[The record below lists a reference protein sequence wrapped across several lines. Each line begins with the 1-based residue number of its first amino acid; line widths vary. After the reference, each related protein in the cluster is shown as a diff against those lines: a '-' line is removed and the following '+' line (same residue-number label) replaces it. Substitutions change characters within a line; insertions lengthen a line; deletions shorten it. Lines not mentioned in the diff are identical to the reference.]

1 MSSGFEFSEAIEVT
15 VFRRSLVLGGGL
27 GAGTVSLLAEPLLES
42 HEKLI
47 PSFLGAGVG
56 EGVGTVALGAR
67 GGGGPQGMDGRFPE
81 RPWPLNGSFGG
92 DAAVL
97 FSVDVVG
104 VESDCIELL
113 SLVPS
118 SWTSSSEVAEIR
130 CAVSNGDFGGTSGSY
145 ECGGFSPRACIE
157 SSASVASAPP
167 FTVREVERVDEG
179 RLSVNERTVSEDSC
193 D

>member
-1 MSSGFEFSEAIEVT
+1 M
-15 VFRRSLVLGGGL
+15 
-27 GAGTVSLLAEPLLES
+27 AEPLLES

-56 EGVGTVALGAR
+56 YGVGTGAWGAT
-67 GGGGPQGMDGRFPE
+67 GGGGPHGMDGRLPE

-97 FSVDVVG
+97 FSIDVVG
-104 VESDCIELL
+104 VELDFIELL

-118 SWTSSSEVAEIR
+118 SWTSSNEVAEIR
-130 CAVSNGDFGGTSGSY
+130 CAVSSGDFDGASASY
-145 ECGGFSPRACIE
+145 EFVVSSSRARVGL
-157 SSASVASAPP
+157 SVSVTPAPP
-167 FTVREVERVDEG
+167 FTVREVETVDDG
-179 RLSVNERTVSEDSC
+179 RLSVNERTESEDSC

>member
-1 MSSGFEFSEAIEVT
+1 M
-15 VFRRSLVLGGGL
+15 
-27 GAGTVSLLAEPLLES
+27 AEPLLES

-67 GGGGPQGMDGRFPE
+67 GGGGPHGMDGRLPE

-97 FSVDVVG
+97 FSIDVVG
-104 VESDCIELL
+104 VELDFIELL

-118 SWTSSSEVAEIR
+118 SWTSSNEVAEIR
-130 CAVSNGDFGGTSGSY
+130 CAVSSGDFDGTSGSY
-145 ECGGFSPRACIE
+145 ECVVSSSRACIE
-157 SSASVASAPP
+157 LSASVTSAPP
-167 FTVREVERVDEG
+167 FTVREVETVDDG
-179 RLSVNERTVSEDSC
+179 RLSVNERTESEDSC

>member
-1 MSSGFEFSEAIEVT
+1 M
-15 VFRRSLVLGGGL
+15 
-27 GAGTVSLLAEPLLES
+27 AEPLLES

-67 GGGGPQGMDGRFPE
+67 GGGGPHGMDGRLPE

-92 DAAVL
+92 DAAVP
-97 FSVDVVG
+97 FSIDVVG
-104 VESDCIELL
+104 VELEFIELL

-130 CAVSNGDFGGTSGSY
+130 CAVSNGDFCEISGSY
-145 ECGGFSPRACIE
+145 VCVVFSPRACIE
-157 SSASVASAPP
+157 LSASVASAPP

-179 RLSVNERTVSEDSC
+179 RLSVNERTESENSC

>member
-1 MSSGFEFSEAIEVT
+1 M
-15 VFRRSLVLGGGL
+15 GGGL
-27 GAGTVSLLAEPLLES
+27 GADTVSLLAEALLES

-67 GGGGPQGMDGRFPE
+67 GGGGPHGMDGRLPE

-97 FSVDVVG
+97 FSIDVVG
-104 VESDCIELL
+104 VESDFIELL

-118 SWTSSSEVAEIR
+118 SWTSSNKVAEIR
-130 CAVSNGDFGGTSGSY
+130 CAVSSGDFEGTSWLY
-145 ECGGFSPRACIE
+145 ECVVSSSRACIE
-157 SSASVASAPP
+157 LSASVTSAPP
-167 FTVREVERVDEG
+167 FTVRGVETVDDG
-179 RLSVNERTVSEDSC
+179 RRSVNERTEFEDSC

>member
-1 MSSGFEFSEAIEVT
+1 M
-15 VFRRSLVLGGGL
+15 GGGL
-27 GAGTVSLLAEPLLES
+27 GAGAVSLLAEPLLES

-67 GGGGPQGMDGRFPE
+67 GGGGPHGMEGRLPE

-97 FSVDVVG
+97 FSIDVVG
-104 VESDCIELL
+104 VELDFIELL

-118 SWTSSSEVAEIR
+118 SWTSSNEVAEIR
-130 CAVSNGDFGGTSGSY
+130 CAVSSGDFDGISGSD
-145 ECGGFSPRACIE
+145 GFVVSSPGACIKL
-157 SSASVASAPP
+157 SASGAPAPP
-167 FTVREVERVDEG
+167 FTVREVDRVDDG
-179 RLSVNERTVSEDSC
+179 RLSVNERTASEESC